1 MFRRRLPV
9 IGLLVLTSLAATAR
23 RSSAQ
28 PLLGEYA
35 VLGLQRTVLRPGAR
49 VTAGAVG
56 TAGGTLVLRNH
67 VRIGGTVAADMIR
80 LDNDATASRFFCR
93 FVVLSHGGGAVGG
106 PVVGGGALPGC
117 RAFTPPLVD
126 PTLLAPVAVVPGG
139 TDVRVRPFSG
149 TAPLPAASLRDV
161 VVGRGAL
168 LQLAGGSYTARS
180 IRIAPNGR
188 LVCIDACRIGVLE
201 RIVLAPRAQLGAGAP
216 LRADRVRFD
225 LGASTASVFRAGPRA
240 AVAGTVFA
248 PSATVLLG
256 PHGSYRGAYIGRI
269 VSVGRS
275 ATVRADSAFGS

>member
-9 IGLLVLTSLAATAR
+9 IGLLVLASLAATAR

-201 RIVLAPRAQLGAGAP
+201 RIVLAPRAPPTPLCEACPARRRLAASP
-216 LRADRVRFD
+216 LRRHPPSERC
-225 LGASTASVFRAGPRA
+225 
-240 AVAGTVFA
+240 A
-248 PSATVLLG
+248 P
-256 PHGSYRGAYIGRI
+256 GAYPHAALALPAAARQSR
-269 VSVGRS
+269 VVLSLHARVWLRPE
-275 ATVRADSAFGS
+275 T

>member
-9 IGLLVLTSLAATAR
+9 IGLLVLASLAATAR

-35 VLGLQRTVLRPGAR
+35 
-49 VTAGAVG
+49 
-56 TAGGTLVLRNH
+56 
-67 VRIGGTVAADMIR
+67 
-80 LDNDATASRFFCR
+80 
-93 FVVLSHGGGAVGG
+93 
-106 PVVGGGALPGC
+106 
-117 RAFTPPLVD
+117 
-126 PTLLAPVAVVPGG
+126 
-139 TDVRVRPFSG
+139 VRVRPFSG

-188 LVCIDACRIGVLE
+188 LVCVDACRIGVLE

-225 LGASTASVFRAGPRA
+225 LGASPASVFRTGPRA

-248 PSATVLLG
+248 TPASGLQAAARS
-256 PHGSYRGAYIGRI
+256 PWPGRPTAWWCTDCPI
-269 VSVGRS
+269 SCSVPRS
-275 ATVRADSAFGS
+275 APRRLVGSIRTSCSTGMRSGRRCMTRSP

>member
-9 IGLLVLTSLAATAR
+9 IGLLVLASLAATAR

-126 PTLLAPVAVVPGG
+126 PTLLAPVAVVPGWAARRRRRH
-139 TDVRVRPFSG
+139 RVRAVGDGPAR
-149 TAPLPAASLRDV
+149 TAWQLSRV
-161 VVGRGAL
+161 VHRPRRLGGA
-168 LQLAGGSYTARS
+168 QRHGAR
-180 IRIAPNGR
+180 R
-188 LVCIDACRIGVLE
+188 
-201 RIVLAPRAQLGAGAP
+201 Q
-216 LRADRVRFD
+216 RVRQ
-225 LGASTASVFRAGPRA
+225 L
-240 AVAGTVFA
+240 TV
-248 PSATVLLG
+248 
-256 PHGSYRGAYIGRI
+256 
-269 VSVGRS
+269 
-275 ATVRADSAFGS
+275 

>member
-1 MFRRRLPV
+1 
-9 IGLLVLTSLAATAR
+9 
-23 RSSAQ
+23 
-28 PLLGEYA
+28 
-35 VLGLQRTVLRPGAR
+35 
-49 VTAGAVG
+49 VG

-168 LQLAGGSYTARS
+168 LQLVGGSYTARS

-188 LVCIDACRIGVLE
+188 LVCVDACRIGVLE
-201 RIVLAPRAQLGAGAP
+201 RIVLAPRAGGGFRRSGPGCARRARRRGVAGARRSTRRAPDATGRRGRRDGPSTRRPQRRRPGSRRRRAAPGRDGRRPGGARTARSAARCRGARRCGSSGRSAPRAPPACARGAGA
-216 LRADRVRFD
+216 
-225 LGASTASVFRAGPRA
+225 
-240 AVAGTVFA
+240 
-248 PSATVLLG
+248 
-256 PHGSYRGAYIGRI
+256 
-269 VSVGRS
+269 
-275 ATVRADSAFGS
+275 